1 MSFTADVKAELAK
14 RRQGSETCRLAQ
26 LAGLTRACGSLRL
39 SREGRSVLYKTES
52 SAAAKCIVLLAESL
66 YDLDTSMELTRQ
78 EHRKVPLTQVI
89 LSGKEIDALLY
100 DTGTLPDLTSPH
112 PAQNRLTRALE
123 ENTGCRTALLRG
135 AFLGSGSVTDPARG
149 YHLEIITRTEAF
161 SELVLSAMRDAD
173 ISGRKSLRKGREIV
187 YVRGD
192 DVASLLILLGANA
205 AVLRFEN
212 ARTEKDYRNYMN
224 RTSNCD
230 TANIGKTVNA
240 SVDQRNAILRIEE
253 KIGLWSLSAPLL
265 EAALLR
271 LNHPEATLSELAA
284 LAEIGK
290 SGMNHRLNRLI
301 ALAEELKE

>member
-1 MSFTADVKAELAK
+1 
-14 RRQGSETCRLAQ
+14 
-26 LAGLTRACGSLRL
+26 
-39 SREGRSVLYKTES
+39 
-52 SAAAKCIVLLAESL
+52 
-66 YDLDTSMELTRQ
+66 
-78 EHRKVPLTQVI
+78 
-89 LSGKEIDALLY
+89 
-100 DTGTLPDLTSPH
+100 
-112 PAQNRLTRALE
+112 
-123 ENTGCRTALLRG
+123 
-135 AFLGSGSVTDPARG
+135 
-149 YHLEIITRTEAF
+149 
-161 SELVLSAMRDAD
+161 
-173 ISGRKSLRKGREIV
+173 
-187 YVRGD
+187 
-192 DVASLLILLGANA
+192 
-205 AVLRFEN
+205 
-212 ARTEKDYRNYMN
+212 MN